1 MSLFR
6 FGWIALAL
14 STANSAILPSL
25 PIDDPSTPLLDR
37 LDGSAGCHLPPRRP
51 WPGEVVVACID
62 SLLTS
67 PDVDASDKARL
78 SRLRDR
84 LSLRDTS
91 GSRIWRFRQGDDLV
105 SFDVGA
111 SIHAHAVDRKVAV
124 GPTLSDSIDGDIL
137 AGLRVRPRV
146 DVAIGPDIVLWARPR
161 QIVEVADQPRWLKA
175 SDPERGIYQTALF
188 AGTGETGR
196 ARTNDWVE
204 GGIELATRIGRI
216 SAGLGP
222 LEWGDLPVEPLM
234 LSGNTESVP
243 FAQATKRIG
252 PIEATL
258 LGGRLIGDT
267 WSRRRYLYAHRF
279 AWNGRD
285 WRFGWSEMILSV
297 EHDLEPLYLV
307 PVFPYVFTEHVLGD
321 PDNKQMDFDASW
333 RPVPGLE
340 LSAELFLDDLQ
351 NYFGFLSDK
360 WGNKWALG
368 LGIKASGWTGAG
380 SLDRIQLVRTEPWVG
395 TASSSILPGMPGN
408 APVHF
413 GKTLGSAA
421 GPNSA
426 TLAWMHRQDLSE
438 EWSWEAGV
446 LALWKGTGPGSS
458 IHDRNWRDSSGTW
471 VVGVERKE
479 WLSGDLFDRQELTAG
494 AEWRFAHGWRATA
507 SASVARESLPGRES
521 EWKPGASFVLAYHE

>member
-6 FGWIALAL
+6 FGWIAFAL
-14 STANSAILPSL
+14 STAHAAILPSL

-37 LDGSAGCHLPPRRP
+37 LDGSAGCQLPPRRP
-51 WPGEVVVACID
+51 WPGEDVVTCID
-62 SLLTS
+62 SLLAS
-67 PDVDASDKARL
+67 PDVDASDKSRL

-84 LSLRDTS
+84 LSLRDDSIS
-91 GSRIWRFRQGDDLV
+91 GKWRFRQGDDLV
-105 SFDVGA
+105 SFDVGITA
-111 SIHAHAVDRKVAV
+111 YAHAIDRQVAV
-124 GPTLSDSIDGDIL
+124 GPTLADSIDRDIL

-146 DVAIGPDIVLWARPR
+146 DVAIGQDLVLWSRPR
-161 QIVEVADQPRWLKA
+161 QIVEIADQPRWLKA
-175 SDPERGIYQTALF
+175 SDPQRGIYQTALF
-188 AGTGETGR
+188 AGTGEMGR

-204 GGIELATRIGRI
+204 GAIELSTRIGRI

-243 FAQATKRIG
+243 FAQVTKKIG

-267 WSRRRYLYAHRF
+267 WSQRRYLYAHRF
-279 AWNGRD
+279 AWNGSN
-285 WRFGWSEMILSV
+285 WRFGWSEMILSI

-307 PVFPYVFTEHVLGD
+307 PVFPYVFTEHLLGD

-333 RPVPGLE
+333 RPMPGLE

-368 LGIKASGWTGAG
+368 LGLKASGWTGKG
-380 SLDRIQLVRTEPWVG
+380 SLDKFQVVRTEPWVG
-395 TASSSILPGMPGN
+395 TASSSILPGTPGN

-413 GKTLGSAA
+413 GKPLGSSA

-426 TLAWMHRQDLSE
+426 TLAWTHRQDLSQ
-438 EWSWEAGV
+438 EWSWEAG
-446 LALWKGTGPGSS
+446 LAALWKGTSPGSS
-458 IHDRNWRDSSGTW
+458 IYDRNWRDSSGIW
-471 VVGVERKE
+471 AVGVERKE
-479 WLSGDLFDRQELTAG
+479 WLSGDLVDRQELTAG
-494 AEWRFAHGWRATA
+494 AEWRFADGWRAVA
-507 SASVARESLPGRES
+507 SASLARESLPGS
-521 EWKPGASFVLAYHE
+521 PSDWKPGVSAAIAYHE